1 MLSKFFGV
9 ASVVLATI
17 FISPI
22 KFRTKSIFAKVL
34 TEKRATTQPE
44 WDLQIVE
51 YSFAFGKRLPRQM
64 LKSWKKEIL
73 IIEFFYSFQMSNAK
87 SFSPQ
92 KKHLGKFLI
101 YKGKLFFL

>member
-9 ASVVLATI
+9 ASFVLATI

-73 IIEFFYSFQMSNAK
+73 IEFFYSCQMSNAK
-87 SFSPQ
+87 SFSPP
-92 KKHLGKFLI
+92 KKNIWGSF
-101 YKGKLFFL
+101 